1 MFVALVPFLFVVV
14 MVVVSGRVVGV
25 LRCCCYRFDARSMLS
40 GEIVCQYSCPDS
52 ESTTVRDLKRGV
64 HQLLCQERTIRYTQA
79 VVIHGRAI
87 GPLPEELCV
96 WGAEVPEVVVP
107 RVRLR
112 QKTSRSHVSLQKY
125 FPQI

>member
-1 MFVALVPFLFVVV
+1 MFVALVPFLVVVV
-14 MVVVSGRVVGV
+14 MVVVSGCVVGV
-25 LRCCCYRFDARSMLS
+25 LRWCCCRFDARSMLS

-52 ESTTVRDLKRGV
+52 DSATVRDLKRGV
-64 HQLLCQERTIRYTQA
+64 HQLSAIRYTQA
-79 VVIHGRAI
+79 VVIHGPAI